1 MQDILVN
8 GQRTSLLDV
17 HDRGLQFGDGLFET
31 IAVRAGRPCLWKRHM
46 RRLQAGADRLSIDLP
61 PLEQLHEEALQLSK
75 GQADAVLKLI
85 VTRGPGRRGYR
96 VPDSCRSTRILMRSA
111 APEYPTDWQRT
122 GVRVQL
128 CSTPL
133 GINPALAGI
142 KHLNRLEQ
150 VMARAEWSAPFIAEG
165 LVSDIDGNIIEGT
178 ASNLFVQQ
186 GSQMITPRL
195 ERCGV
200 QGVLRG
206 LVMDCATE
214 KNCPIQ
220 ESTLTIGDLL
230 AADALYLTNS
240 IIGVWRVRFLDDHE
254 YDTTRPAHMGI
265 VAAQQA
271 AFQP

>member
-1 MQDILVN
+1 MQDVLIN
-8 GQRTSLLDV
+8 GQRASLLDV

-31 IAVRAGRPCLWKRHM
+31 LAVRAEKPCLWKRHM
-46 RRLQAGADRLSIDLP
+46 QRLQAGAERLSIDLP
-61 PLEQLHEEALQLSK
+61 PSEQLHDEALQLSK

-85 VTRGPGRRGYR
+85 VTRGPGRRGYQLPGSSR
-96 VPDSCRSTRILMRSA
+96 ATRILMRSA
-111 APEYPTDWQRT
+111 APDYPSDWQST
-122 GVRVQL
+122 GVRVRQ

-133 GINPALAGI
+133 GRNPALAGI

-150 VMARAEWSAPFIAEG
+150 VLARAEWETPSIAEG

-195 ERCGV
+195 EQCGV

-206 LVMDCATE
+206 LVMDCAAE
-214 KNCPIQ
+214 KKSPIQ
-220 ESTLTIGDLL
+220 EATLKIGDLM

-254 YDTTRPAHMGI
+254 YDTTRPAHVGI
-265 VAAQQA
+265 VAARQA